1 VNAASRFLLALLL
14 ALAPWW
20 AGCRPSYPIGS
31 VEETIAKICQDEYH
45 VRVQVKAVG
54 TTLGALV
61 VAPNT
66 LLKDLS
72 FSDQALNK
80 IENVMLTTSRVTL
93 SAQFP
98 YEFFVVTLRD
108 PNLGVEVSFV
118 RYLKDIRRLIMDDIS
133 RTDYFQRLL
142 IEAAPYPP
150 AAPGVAQG
158 YQPQAWRLPDF
169 LARQIAERV
178 RTQLQSSLVGE
189 RLFRL
194 QGARGDFAAPASSVR
209 IRDAALGRFRLILD
223 FQPLSPAFTNMA
235 TPALRDDL
243 LQVILGV
250 AQVVVRRYEF
260 TTFDGL
266 EILDGN
272 GRQLALYDRSAFN
285 QGSMNTLMEMIRSIQ
300 KK

>member
-1 VNAASRFLLALLL
+1 MSTSFRFLIALLL
-14 ALAPWW
+14 TLAPWW
-20 AGCRPSYPIGS
+20 AGCRPSYPVGS
-31 VEETIAKICQDEYH
+31 VEETIAKICQDEYR
-45 VRVQVKAVG
+45 VKVQVKAVG

-98 YEFFVVTLRD
+98 YEFFVITLRD
-108 PNLGVEVSFV
+108 PILGVEVSFV
-118 RYLKDIRRLIMDDIS
+118 RYIKDIRRLIMDDIS
-133 RTDYFQRLL
+133 RNDYFQRLL
-142 IEAAPYPP
+142 IEAKAMPSPEQ
-150 AAPGVAQG
+150 A

-169 LARQIAERV
+169 LARQTAERV

-189 RLFRL
+189 RLFRI
-194 QGARGDFAAPASSVR
+194 QGVRGEFAAPEPSVR
-209 IRDAALGRFRLILD
+209 IQQAALGRFRLILD
-223 FQPLSPAFTNMA
+223 LQPGSPNFSDMA

-243 LQVILGV
+243 LQVILSV

-260 TTFDGL
+260 STFDGL
-266 EILDGN
+266 EILDSQ
-272 GRQLALYDRSAFN
+272 GRQLAFYDRAAFS
-285 QGSMNTLMEMIRSIQ
+285 QGGMNTLMEMIRSLQ
-300 KK
+300 KKKP